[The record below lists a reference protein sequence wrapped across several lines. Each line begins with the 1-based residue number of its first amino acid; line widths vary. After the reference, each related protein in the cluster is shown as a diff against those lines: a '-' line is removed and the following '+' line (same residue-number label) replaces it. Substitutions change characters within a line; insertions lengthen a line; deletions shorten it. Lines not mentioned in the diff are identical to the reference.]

1 MNNDDLE
8 YVKKVRGYSKSGAII
23 IGSICF
29 LIGIILTIFG
39 RWLIAIPFFWF
50 GAWRLSAGITYKI

>member
-8 YVKKVRGYSKSGAII
+8 YIKKVKGYSKRGAIV

-39 RWLIAIPFFWF
+39 RWLIAIPFFCI
-50 GAWRLSAGITYKI
+50 GAWRLSVGIEYKI

>member
-8 YVKKVRGYSKSGAII
+8 YIKKVRGDSKRGAIL
-23 IGSICF
+23 IGSIFF

-39 RWLIAIPFFWF
+39 RWFIAIPFFCI
-50 GAWRLSAGITYKI
+50 GAWRLSYGITYKI